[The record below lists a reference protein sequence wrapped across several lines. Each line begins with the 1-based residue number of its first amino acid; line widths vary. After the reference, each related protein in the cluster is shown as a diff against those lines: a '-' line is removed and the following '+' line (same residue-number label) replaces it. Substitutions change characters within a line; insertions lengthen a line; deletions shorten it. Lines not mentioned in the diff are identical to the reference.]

1 MGATERGRVA
11 VIVGATGLVGS
22 ELLRQLLADGRLGA
36 IVSLGRRT
44 AGVVHEKL
52 REHVIDFEAPATWSD
67 LVRGDVLFSALGT
80 TIKVAGSQAAQH
92 RVDHGY
98 QFRVAEAA
106 RRNGIATCVLVSSAG
121 ASPGARIFYSRMKGE
136 LERDVEA
143 LGFPRT
149 RILRPGPLDGERR
162 EDRPGERLM
171 LRVLRPLAPVLP
183 AAARPIHARI
193 LARAAIRAAFDP
205 APGTIRYEAG
215 ELFRLGAGDRRPSS
229 NGGDAV
235 SG

>member
-1 MGATERGRVA
+1 MSASERGRVA

-22 ELLRQLLADGRLGA
+22 ELLRQLLLHERFGS
-36 IVSLGRRT
+36 VVTLGRRT
-44 AGVVHEKL
+44 TGISHEKL
-52 REHVIDFEAPATWSD
+52 REHVIDFEAPAAWSD

-80 TIKVAGSQAAQH
+80 TLRVAGSQAAQH

-98 QFRVAEAA
+98 QLRVAEAA
-106 RRNGIATCVLVSSAG
+106 RRNAVETCVLVSSAG

-143 LGFPRT
+143 LAFPRT

-162 EDRPGERLM
+162 EPRPGERLM
-171 LRVLRPLAPVLP
+171 LRVLRPLAPLLP
-183 AAARPIHARI
+183 AKARPIPAAVV
-193 LARAAIRAAFDP
+193 ARAGIRAAREP
-205 APGTIRYEAG
+205 APGTLRYEAG
-215 ELFRLGAGDRRPSS
+215 ELFSLG
-229 NGGDAV
+229 